1 MIVLY
6 WAGKVCRDSG
16 LQHRI
21 VHGIQLQSVSKY
33 AVVTLVR
40 PHVSDL
46 RGLSSFISGWTVWLC
61 SFKKQ
66 SSRGTGGHSQKSVR
80 AFSSE

>member
-1 MIVLY
+1 MQGQ
-6 WAGKVCRDSG
+6 WPAASHSSWDPAAESA
-16 LQHRI
+16 
-21 VHGIQLQSVSKY
+21 SKY
-33 AVVTLVR
+33 AVVALVR

-80 AFSSE
+80 AFSNE